1 MRITELFKRMLLV
14 VIMVLLSM
22 SVDAQYNR
30 RGSNNTSGNGS
41 SLVEDAAKG
50 VVNGVKGLF
59 SKKKDKSDDKDK
71 KDKKD
76 KKKDKNKGSKS
87 KSEPLASDD
96 IELIV
101 SGDGATKEQATLSAL
116 RSAIEQAYGTFV
128 SSNTQILDDEL
139 ISDNIV
145 SISQGNIKQY
155 EYISE
160 FENNGENHVTLKAVV
175 SIGKLVSYAK
185 SKGSSAELA
194 GASFAMDIKMKKLN
208 RMNAIIAYDDFIEQL
223 EEIIPLMFDFSLELG
238 SPTASGRGYAVDAT
252 VTIKSSKNYK
262 AIREY
267 IMNTLESLC
276 ITRSEYEEYERKG
289 IKYLTYDRFY
299 SGKHNPFPAK
309 CESVFREDGWY
320 GMFALYSNVGGNRV
334 AVRNIGQV
342 IRDAFQ
348 FAISDNL
355 GGEVFSVTE
364 NSGDYSIA
372 GAKGVFDANEI
383 FNYTTYL
390 RSLNYNP
397 LPSMG
402 WYTCGGDYYPFP
414 IEDKYNAKIK
424 RKLYYSESEIGKIS
438 KVEINPVSHRYTAG
452 HKEQRRKN
460 RILDREEYFKRTGLK

>member
-1 MRITELFKRMLLV
+1 MIT
-14 VIMVLLSM
+14 LSM
-22 SVDAQYNR
+22 SGDAKYNSS
-30 RGSNNTSGNGS
+30 GSNNTSGIG
-41 SLVEDAAKG
+41 SLVEDAANGEKSLSSQKG
-50 VVNGVKGLF
+50 KF
-59 SKKKDKSDDKDK
+59 EA

-101 SGDGATKEQATLSAL
+101 SGDGVTKEQATLSAL
-116 RSAIEQAYGTFV
+116 RSAIEQAYGSFV
-128 SSNTQILDDEL
+128 SSNTQILNDEL

-145 SISQGNIKQY
+145 SISQGNIKRY

-238 SPTASGRGYAVDAT
+238 SPYASRGGYAVDAT

-289 IKYLTYDRFY
+289 IKYIGYD
-299 SGKHNPFPAK
+299 
-309 CESVFREDGWY
+309 
-320 GMFALYSNVGGNRV
+320 
-334 AVRNIGQV
+334 
-342 IRDAFQ
+342 
-348 FAISDNL
+348 
-355 GGEVFSVTE
+355 
-364 NSGDYSIA
+364 
-372 GAKGVFDANEI
+372 
-383 FNYTTYL
+383 
-390 RSLNYNP
+390 
-397 LPSMG
+397 
-402 WYTCGGDYYPFP
+402 
-414 IEDKYNAKIK
+414 
-424 RKLYYSESEIGKIS
+424 
-438 KVEINPVSHRYTAG
+438 
-452 HKEQRRKN
+452 
-460 RILDREEYFKRTGLK
+460 